1 MWGVWRLLVLLHLT
15 TSKVEVGVR
24 EEVEELRVEAGS
36 VVEAGVRHEGVFT
49 LRRRSQFGEV
59 PARADSQESLHYTCH
74 PAIQPS
80 LPHFWSSAALRLDME
95 GHDYQVY
102 IGSNLTTVAR
112 LAQESDTAWLYTQ
125 LPWRSKDF
133 KLSPFE
139 DTCIGVKTS
148 QRYRMTLQWK
158 TVNYLFLLATLA
170 GLLVFFMAP
179 SLCRNTFFHYTTG
192 IGVGLLL
199 SVLLLTF
206 LVQRRLKQSFF
217 SWVGGRLPPHL
228 HPLISP
234 PSPPVTSLA
243 QPPLDRSGLQPVGVP
258 AHQRLVQPEGL
269 PDCRVLPLGPRL
281 HPRRRHRQ
289 LRRHLQA
296 GRHLHHHQHRHLH
309 HPRLGPPENPR
320 TLNLIQWAMQGLA
333 LAAVVLSSHH
343 QAASLLLA
351 LLLLAWAAVP
361 TSAKAAAR
369 TALIKAFFRPEHKL
383 LTEEEFITQG
393 AVETRRA
400 LQELTAYC
408 RSPES
413 RPWRTVSR
421 LQSPVR
427 FAEFIE
433 GSSHLTE
440 AEVMEYSHFDYNTTD
455 DEEDDDEVLTDDED
469 AEDGGRD

>member
-1 MWGVWRLLVLLHLT
+1 MWGVWRLLVLLHLA
-15 TSKVEVGVR
+15 TSKVDVGVR
-24 EEVEELRVEAGS
+24 EEVEELRVETGS

-217 SWVGGRLPPHL
+217 SWIGLAYSLSVYLL
-228 HPLISP
+228 
-234 PSPPVTSLA
+234 TSAWFNLKDYLTAEYYHWVLA
-243 QPPLDRSGLQPVGVP
+243 YTLGAGIVSFGVIY
-258 AHQRLVQPEGL
+258 
-269 PDCRVLPLGPRL
+269 
-281 HPRRRHRQ
+281 
-289 LRRHLQA
+289 
-296 GRHLHHHQHRHLH
+296 
-309 HPRLGPPENPR
+309 RLGPPENPR

-469 AEDGGRD
+469 AEDGGRDY

>member
-217 SWVGGRLPPHL
+217 SWIGLAYSLSVYLL
-228 HPLISP
+228 
-234 PSPPVTSLA
+234 TSAWFNLKDYLTAEYYHWVLA
-243 QPPLDRSGLQPVGVP
+243 YTLGAGIVSFGVIY
-258 AHQRLVQPEGL
+258 
-269 PDCRVLPLGPRL
+269 
-281 HPRRRHRQ
+281 
-289 LRRHLQA
+289 
-296 GRHLHHHQHRHLH
+296 
-309 HPRLGPPENPR
+309 RLGPPENPR

-343 QAASLLLA
+343 Q
-351 LLLLAWAAVP
+351 VP
-361 TSAKAAAR
+361 LPGEKKEPQAP
-369 TALIKAFFRPEHKL
+369 IFH
-383 LTEEEFITQG
+383 
-393 AVETRRA
+393 VET
-400 LQELTAYC
+400 Y
-408 RSPES
+408 
-413 RPWRTVSR
+413 
-421 LQSPVR
+421 
-427 FAEFIE
+427 
-433 GSSHLTE
+433 
-440 AEVMEYSHFDYNTTD
+440 
-455 DEEDDDEVLTDDED
+455 
-469 AEDGGRD
+469 